1 MHVGRGKKLI
11 QPLIEVVNNSDLP
24 ITQFLPTHMNKNQ
37 ESIKACVEFI
47 KLGGR
52 IDFTTSSSTTLD
64 ENDISKPSKALKKL
78 LDEGVNIDNISF
90 SSDGQGS
97 MPHFDEK
104 EIMLG

>member
-1 MHVGRGKKLI
+1 
-11 QPLIEVVNNSDLP
+11 
-24 ITQFLPTHMNKNQ
+24 MNKNQ